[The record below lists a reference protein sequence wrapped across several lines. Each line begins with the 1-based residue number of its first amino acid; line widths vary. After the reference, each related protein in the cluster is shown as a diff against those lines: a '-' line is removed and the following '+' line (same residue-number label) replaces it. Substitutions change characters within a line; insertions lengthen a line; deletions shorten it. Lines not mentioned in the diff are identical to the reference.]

1 MFLSKKK
8 ATNTSNKNKSK
19 ANVQKPLG
27 GWGDDDNDDGN
38 DFSLTHVKQDKKV
51 EKEQLQT
58 MNLLD
63 EPADSTV
70 SSYQKVEA
78 KVEYRKEKAS
88 EKKIYFDW
96 DELNLM
102 NEM

>member
-1 MFLSKKK
+1 
-8 ATNTSNKNKSK
+8 
-19 ANVQKPLG
+19 
-27 GWGDDDNDDGN
+27 
-38 DFSLTHVKQDKKV
+38 
-51 EKEQLQT
+51 

-88 EKKIYFDW
+88 ASC
-96 DELNLM
+96 
-102 NEM
+102 

>member
-51 EKEQLQT
+51 EK
-58 MNLLD
+58 
-63 EPADSTV
+63 
-70 SSYQKVEA
+70 
-78 KVEYRKEKAS
+78 
-88 EKKIYFDW
+88 
-96 DELNLM
+96 
-102 NEM
+102 